1 MSQASSF
8 LMASIKG
15 LPDALEPV
23 GLLEELFGEATA
35 NARRRILPVLVHG
48 KRLGEGKCGRTSTT
62 KSPRGTN
69 GNVQVHEW
77 NAQLKFYPTILVF
90 ICNGYSSL
98 KDMNH
103 SKIATIQPGIRV
115 IWNK

>member
-1 MSQASSF
+1 
-8 LMASIKG
+8 MASTEG

-69 GNVQVHEW
+69 GNVHNMRISIDAARHSRRIE
-77 NAQLKFYPTILVF
+77 
-90 ICNGYSSL
+90 SS
-98 KDMNH
+98 
-103 SKIATIQPGIRV
+103 SRQ
-115 IWNK
+115 